1 MPSGPATLTIETFMW
16 LGRESEMNL
25 KQERRQRVELDFS
38 RDAYDRLRQ
47 IRGLAGAKTNAEV
60 VRNALRVYEWYLN
73 QKRAKH
79 KLQVVADDTVREV
92 ELLL

>member
-1 MPSGPATLTIETFMW
+1 MSNNISKAISQE
-16 LGRESEMNL
+16 ESKIL
-25 KQERRQRVELDFS
+25 RQRVELDFS
-38 RDAYDRLRQ
+38 PDAYDRLKQ

-73 QKRAKH
+73 HKLAKH
-79 KLQVVADDTVREV
+79 KLQVVADDTVTEV